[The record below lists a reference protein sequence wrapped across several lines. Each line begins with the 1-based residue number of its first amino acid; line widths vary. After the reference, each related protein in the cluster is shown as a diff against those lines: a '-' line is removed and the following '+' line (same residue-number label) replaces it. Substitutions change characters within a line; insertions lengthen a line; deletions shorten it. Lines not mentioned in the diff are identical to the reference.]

1 MKNFICLYSIE
12 LSFEG
17 QVRTENGLIYADD
30 FRDAVEQ
37 LEGEIYG
44 TDLMKINSMELFD
57 SPVAIFS
64 PEVFALMRKEI
75 EQGV

>member
-12 LSFEG
+12 LSFEE
-17 QVRTENGLIYADD
+17 QLRTENGLIYADD
-30 FRDAVEQ
+30 FRDAIEQ

-64 PEVFALMRKEI
+64 PEVFALMQKEI